1 MQMRKLALTAP
12 LTAAAAL
19 VTQIGFA
26 QQNDQQNNDS
36 ARKDETPEST
46 QLERCVRLPQID
58 HTDVVDDNTILFYMR
73 DGTILRNNLP
83 QRCPDLKGQDR
94 FMYRVTLP
102 SLCDVDVIT
111 VLNNI
116 GPGFMPG
123 ASCGLGKFQPISKEA
138 ADEIK
143 QVAERSG
150 KDKRG

>member
-1 MQMRKLALTAP
+1 MRRFALTAP
-12 LTAAAAL
+12 LGAVIAL
-19 VTQIGFA
+19 ATQVGFA
-26 QQNDQQNNDS
+26 QQNDDN
-36 ARKDETPEST
+36 ARKDEKPAST
-46 QLERCVRLPQID
+46 QLERCVRLQQID

-94 FMYRVTLP
+94 FMYRVSLP

-111 VLNNI
+111 VLNDI

-123 ASCGLGKFQPISKEA
+123 ASCGLGKFQSISKET

-143 QVAERSG
+143 QVAQRGE